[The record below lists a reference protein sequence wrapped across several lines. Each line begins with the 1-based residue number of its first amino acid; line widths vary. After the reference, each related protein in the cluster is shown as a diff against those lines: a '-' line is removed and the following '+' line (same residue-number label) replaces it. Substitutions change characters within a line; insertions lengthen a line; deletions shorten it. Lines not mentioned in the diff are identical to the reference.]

1 MSTRSERIGGHHAPL
16 LSRGGEGDRVS
27 GFQQVRTDLGAQ
39 LRQLREAA
47 HLSGKDLAERLKW
60 QASKVSRI
68 ENARQTPT
76 EDDIT
81 RWGQAVQA
89 TPETV
94 EELIEQVSGL
104 MERQDSWR
112 QRHRSGLAALQE
124 DIRDLEMRTT
134 LFQVFEP
141 GVVIGLLQT
150 TEYARSI
157 FTRIK
162 RLYNAPDEIDAAIQV
177 RMQRQQILYD
187 QSKKFRFILPE
198 AVLRYRLAPLDVMC
212 GQLDRLLAVTALPNV
227 EFGVV
232 PFEAPL
238 PSALLNGFWIYDRD
252 QVAVPTRTR
261 DLVLRDPEDIAF
273 YERAFEEFCEIAA
286 FREEARAVIVRVLS
300 DFARQSSN

>member
-1 MSTRSERIGGHHAPL
+1 MSERAREHDGAGAHM
-16 LSRGGEGDRVS
+16 SGKGDRVS
-27 GFQQVRTDLGAQ
+27 GFQQVRADLGVQ
-39 LRQLREAA
+39 LKQLREAA
-47 HLSGKDLAERLKW
+47 HLSGKELAERLRW

-68 ENARQTPT
+68 ENARQTAT

-81 RWGQAVQA
+81 QWGQAVQA
-89 TPETV
+89 APEIV
-94 EELIEQVSGL
+94 EELIEQASSL
-104 MERQDSWR
+104 LERQDSWR

-124 DIRDLEMRTT
+124 DIRDLEMRTA
-134 LFQVFEP
+134 LFRVFEP

-162 RLYNAPDEIDAAIQV
+162 RLYNAPDEIDAAIRV
-177 RMQRQQILYD
+177 RMQRQEILYD
-187 QSKKFRFILPE
+187 QTKKFRFVLPE
-198 AVLRYRLAPLDVMC
+198 AVLRYRLAPLDVMR

-238 PSALLNGFWIYDRD
+238 PSALLNGFWIYDSD

-261 DLVLRDPEDIAF
+261 DLILRDPDDVAF
-273 YERAFEEFCEIAA
+273 YERAFEEFYEIAA
-286 FREEARAVIVRVLS
+286 FREAARAVIVRVLE
-300 DFARQSSN
+300 DFERQSAD

>member
-1 MSTRSERIGGHHAPL
+1 M
-16 LSRGGEGDRVS
+16 S

>member
-1 MSTRSERIGGHHAPL
+1 M
-16 LSRGGEGDRVS
+16 S
-27 GFQQVRTDLGAQ
+27 GFQQVRSDLGMQ

-47 HLSGKDLAERLKW
+47 HLSGKELAERLRW
-60 QASKVSRI
+60 QPSKVSRI
-68 ENARQTPT
+68 ENARQTAT

-81 RWGQAVQA
+81 QWGRAVQA
-89 TPETV
+89 APEVV
-94 EELIEQVSGL
+94 EELIDQASGL
-104 MERQDSWR
+104 LERQDSWR

-134 LFQVFEP
+134 LFRVFEP

-162 RLYNAPDEIDAAIQV
+162 RLYNAPDEIDAAIRV
-177 RMQRQQILYD
+177 RMQRQEILYD
-187 QSKKFRFILPE
+187 QTKKFRFILPE
-198 AVLRYRLAPLDVMC
+198 AVLRYRLAPLDVLR

-238 PSALLNGFWIYDRD
+238 PSALLNGFWIYDGD

-261 DLVLRDPEDIAF
+261 DLILRDPDDIAF
-273 YERAFEEFCEIAA
+273 YERAFEEFGEVAA
-286 FREEARAVIVRVLS
+286 FREEARAVIVRVLE
-300 DFARQSSN
+300 DFARQSSD

>member
-1 MSTRSERIGGHHAPL
+1 M
-16 LSRGGEGDRVS
+16 S
-27 GFQQVRTDLGAQ
+27 GFQQVRADLGVQ
-39 LRQLREAA
+39 LKQLREAA
-47 HLSGKDLAERLKW
+47 HLSGKELAERLRW

-68 ENARQTPT
+68 ENARQTAT

-81 RWGQAVQA
+81 QWGRAVQA
-89 TPETV
+89 APEVV
-94 EELIEQVSGL
+94 EELIEQASGL
-104 MERQDSWR
+104 LERQDSWR

-134 LFQVFEP
+134 LFRVFEP

-162 RLYNAPDEIDAAIQV
+162 RLYNAPDEIDAAIRV
-177 RMQRQQILYD
+177 RMQRQEILYD
-187 QSKKFRFILPE
+187 QTKKFRFILPE
-198 AVLRYRLAPLDVMC
+198 AVLRYRLAPLDVMR

-238 PSALLNGFWIYDRD
+238 PSALLNGFWIYDSD

-261 DLVLRDPEDIAF
+261 DLILRDPDDIAF
-273 YERAFEEFCEIAA
+273 YERTFEEFYEIAA
-286 FREEARAVIVRVLS
+286 FREAARAVIVRVLE
-300 DFARQSSN
+300 DFARQSAD

>member
-1 MSTRSERIGGHHAPL
+1 M
-16 LSRGGEGDRVS
+16 S

-47 HLSGKDLAERLKW
+47 RLSGKDLAERLKW

-68 ENARQTPT
+68 ENARQTAT

-81 RWGQAVQA
+81 QWGHAVQA
-89 TPETV
+89 APEVV
-94 EELIEQVSGL
+94 EELIEQLSGL

-124 DIRDLEMRTT
+124 DIRDLELRTA
-134 LFQVFEP
+134 LFRVFEP

-162 RLYNAPDEIDAAIQV
+162 RLYNAPDEIDAAIRV

-187 QSKKFRFILPE
+187 QRKKFRFILPE

-238 PSALLNGFWIYDRD
+238 PSALLNGFWIYDSD

-261 DLVLRDPEDIAF
+261 DLILRDPEDIAF
-273 YERAFEEFCEIAA
+273 YERAFDEFCEVAA
-286 FREEARAVIVRVLS
+286 FREEARAVIVRVLE
-300 DFARQSSN
+300 DFARQSSD